1 MKNLFNSISQEE
13 KNRILEMHS
22 GKKNVIFEQEIGGYD
37 EGPGDP
43 QIDELDHYNKIVK
56 PKLLAAGFKAE
67 YDKNLKQF
75 GTENY
80 LTYGG
85 HNNGV
90 NVLWDRIKGIYYVW
104 VGNNKGM
111 KEFQLGPN
119 DIKLVA
125 NKVVQYALSLKR

>member
-1 MKNLFNSISQEE
+1 MK
-13 KNRILEMHS
+13 K
-22 GKKNVIFEQEIGGYD
+22 VIRLTESDLTRLVRRVIKEQELGGFK

-43 QIDELDHYNKIVK
+43 QTDEFDHYDKIVK
-56 PKLLAAGFKAE
+56 PRLLKAGFKDE
-67 YDKNLKQF
+67 SDKYLKQSF
-75 GTENY
+75 KES

-90 NVLWDRIKGIYYVW
+90 NVLLDKMKGIYYVW

-111 KEFQLGPN
+111 KEFQLGTG
-119 DIKLVA
+119 DLKLIA

>member
-1 MKNLFNSISQEE
+1 MKNLFNDISQEE

-22 GKKNVIFEQEIGGYD
+22 GKKNVISEQEIGGYK

-43 QIDELDHYNKIVK
+43 QGDELDHYNKIVK
-56 PKLLAAGFKAE
+56 PKLLAVGFKDE

-75 GTENY
+75 GTENS

-90 NVLWDRIKGIYYVW
+90 NVLWDRIKGVYHVW
-104 VGNNKGM
+104 AGNDKG
-111 KEFQLGPN
+111 KRQFQLGPN
-119 DIKLVA
+119 DPKVVA

>member
-1 MKNLFNSISQEE
+1 MKKVIRLTESDLI
-13 KNRILEMHS
+13 RIVRR
-22 GKKNVIFEQEIGGYD
+22 VINEQEVGGFK

-43 QIDELDHYNKIVK
+43 QTDELDHYNKIVK
-56 PKLLAAGFKAE
+56 PKLLKAGFKEE

-75 GTENY
+75 GKENS

-90 NVLWDRIKGIYYVW
+90 NVLWDRIKGIYHVW
-104 VGNNKGM
+104 VGNNKGK
-111 KEFQLGPN
+111 KEFQLGTGDLN
-119 DIKLVA
+119 LIA

>member
-13 KNRILEMHS
+13 KSRILEMHS
-22 GKKNVIFEQEIGGYD
+22 GKKNVISEQEIGGYK

-43 QIDELDHYNKIVK
+43 QINELDHYIKIVK
-56 PKLLAAGFKAE
+56 PQLLKAGFKDE
-67 YDKNLKQF
+67 YDKKLKQI
-75 GTENY
+75 GTENA
-80 LTYGG
+80 LSYGG

-90 NVLWDRIKGIYYVW
+90 NVLLDKMKGIYYVW

-111 KEFQLGPN
+111 KEFLLGPN
-119 DIKLVA
+119 DPKVVA